1 MIYFNRLCDYYISNI
16 AYTSREPGCNT
27 GFNLM
32 SDLGTASLPPDTLQ
46 LMREN
51 AGNAARLMKAL
62 ANDSRLLI
70 LCYLDG
76 KDLSV
81 SELNEN
87 LDLSQ
92 SALSQHLAVLRRDGL
107 VKTRRDSQTIY
118 YSLEGDQA
126 RRIIST
132 LHDMFCPV

>member
-1 MIYFNRLCDYYISNI
+1 
-16 AYTSREPGCNT
+16 
-27 GFNLM
+27 M
-32 SDLGTASLPPDTLQ
+32 SDTTATRLPPEALA

-51 AGNAARLMKAL
+51 AGSAARLMKAL
-62 ANDSRLLI
+62 ANDSRLMI

-76 KDLSV
+76 KELSV

-126 RRIIST
+126 SRIIST
-132 LHDMFCPV
+132 LHQMFCPS

>member
-1 MIYFNRLCDYYISNI
+1 MNSVTSSENSARLPN
-16 AYTSREPGCNT
+16 
-27 GFNLM
+27 
-32 SDLGTASLPPDTLQ
+32 DTLQ

-51 AGNAARLMKAL
+51 SQQAARLMKAL
-62 ANDSRLLI
+62 ANDSRLMI

-76 KDLSV
+76 KELSV
-81 SELNEN
+81 SELNEH

-118 YSLEGDQA
+118 YSLEGDRA
-126 RRIIST
+126 SRIIGT
-132 LHDMFCPV
+132 LHDMFCPS

>member
-1 MIYFNRLCDYYISNI
+1 
-16 AYTSREPGCNT
+16 
-27 GFNLM
+27 M
-32 SDLGTASLPPDTLQ
+32 SSQTATRLPPEALA

-51 AGNAARLMKAL
+51 AGSAARLMKAL

-76 KDLSV
+76 KELSV

-107 VKTRRDSQTIY
+107 VKTRRDSQTSY
-118 YSLEGDQA
+118 YSLSGDQA
-126 RRIIST
+126 SRIIST
-132 LHDMFCPV
+132 LHEMFCPV